1 MSTIQQNVVEN
12 VAENV
17 ADMAGAALD
26 HVADLVD
33 RGAVLLDE
41 SPLAKVTRAAPE
53 PKRRHRGRWLAV
65 VGVAT
70 LTVGWVVVSRR
81 RAGREVRRRRR
92 AGGRP
97 ARRAHDRTRRHERA
111 PRRRSH
117 EPLRG
122 RPERVG
128 PVLTAA
134 PVTPDVTDLTRAAP
148 NSRAFAVSRSVLSL
162 PGSTFPPEG
171 RHARAT

>member
-12 VAENV
+12 VVESV
-17 ADMAGAALD
+17 ADVAGAALD

-41 SPLAKVTRAAPE
+41 SPLAEVTRAAPE

-81 RAGREVRRRRR
+81 RAV
-92 AGGRP
+92 
-97 ARRAHDRTRRHERA
+97 ARSAA
-111 PRRRSH
+111 VV
-117 EPLRG
+117 
-122 RPERVG
+122 ERVVDLRDEPMTAPGAMNGHPDGAAMSPFEAG
-128 PVLTAA
+128 PSGSA
-134 PVTPDVTDLTRAAP
+134 P
-148 NSRAFAVSRSVLSL
+148 S
-162 PGSTFPPEG
+162 
-171 RHARAT
+171 